1 MVTYILY
8 MHLQMY
14 MYSTYNYVHL
24 YCTTRYAA
32 QRIHQLE
39 EGGKLTRRS
48 HFRKWY
54 PTTITEMQGFLAIIF
69 NMGLIQLPQLEDYW
83 KTSWVTEVPF
93 FHRVMPRVR
102 FELLFWLFHVSHSSG
117 TVKRIDKVKLF
128 LDSLLVRLYT
138 CYYPGCELAVDETM
152 VGFRGRFAAK

>member
-1 MVTYILY
+1 MLTYILY

-48 HFRKWY
+48 CFRKWY
-54 PTTITEMQGFLAIIF
+54 ATTITEMQGFLAIIF

-93 FHRVMPRVR
+93 FI
-102 FELLFWLFHVSHSSG
+102 G
-117 TVKRIDKVKLF
+117 
-128 LDSLLVRLYT
+128 
-138 CYYPGCELAVDETM
+138 
-152 VGFRGRFAAK
+152 